1 MFKTDKFY
9 QYTPSDT
16 LALNKEYVLKANDI
30 LEVQILSNN
39 GYQLVDVLGQGGA
52 YNPVN
57 YTIHNEGFAILPMLD
72 SVYFAGYTITGAENL
87 LSERYSY
94 YFVNPYIKIKVT
106 NRRCVVYVGRG
117 NSSVVSL
124 DNESMSLI
132 EVLALAGGV
141 KQSKAYKIKI
151 IRGDTR
157 NPQIYLIDLST
168 IEGMKKANLQIAAND
183 IIYVEP
189 SLSFNDINQQIIP
202 FVSFLTTAVLVY
214 STILSL
220 KK

>member
-16 LALNKEYVLKANDI
+16 LSGNKEYVLKSKDI
-30 LEVQILSNN
+30 MEVQILSNN
-39 GYQLVDVLGQGGA
+39 GYQLVDVLGQGG
-52 YNPVN
+52 YYSPVT

-72 SVYFAGYTITGAENL
+72 SIYLAGYSITGAENL

-94 YFVNPYIKIKVT
+94 YFVNPYIKIKVS
-106 NRRCVVYVGRG
+106 NRRCVVFAGRSMG
-117 NSSVVSL
+117 RVVNL
-124 DNESMSLI
+124 DNEGMSLI

-141 KQSKAYKIKI
+141 SGSKAYRIKL
-151 IRGDTR
+151 IRGDFR
-157 NPQIYLIDLST
+157 NPQVFLIDLST

-183 IIYVEP
+183 VIYVEP
-189 SLSFNDINQQIIP
+189 ALTFNDINQQILP
-202 FVSFLTTAVLVY
+202 FISLITTSILIY
-214 STILSL
+214 STVLSL